1 MNTQE
6 TAVLIGEV
14 VQTPTPSAAP
24 SAGVMVQ
31 TTANPYQQML
41 ERVIDKGA
49 DVTQFERLLDL
60 QIKWEANEAR
70 KAFVAAMADFKAE
83 PMEILKRKRVEFTT
97 RDGDTTS
104 YSHAEISDV
113 IDAVVPAM
121 SKHGL
126 SHRWDVTQASGTIS
140 VTCTITHK
148 MGHSESVTMSAAPD
162 ASGKK
167 NSIQQIA
174 SAVTYLQRYTLL
186 AATGMAAKGMGDDDG
201 RGAGAA
207 PDPEAERAA
216 DWIRAA
222 EMCEHPQEYEES
234 RAKMLAD
241 YGSANKV
248 PSRVKKA
255 FADARARVMP
265 KD

>member
-1 MNTQE
+1 MTTE
-6 TAVLIGEV
+6 EAAVVIGEV
-14 VQTPTPSAAP
+14 VPTPAPTAMVQAAP
-24 SAGVMVQ
+24 
-31 TTANPYQQML
+31 NPYQHML

-49 DVTQFERLLDL
+49 DVAQFERLLDL
-60 QIKWEANEAR
+60 QLKWEANEAR

-83 PMEILKRKRVEFTT
+83 PLEILKRKRVEFTT

-104 YSHAEISDV
+104 YTHAELSDV

-121 SKHGL
+121 GRHGL
-126 SHRWDVTQASGTIS
+126 SHRWDVTQAGGTIT

-148 MGHSESVTMSAAPD
+148 LGHSESVTMSAPPD
-162 ASGKK
+162 QSGKK
-167 NSIQQIA
+167 NAIQQVA

-186 AATGMAAKGMGDDDG
+186 SATGMAAKGMVDDDG
-201 RGAGAA
+201 RGAGAEA
-207 PDPEAERAA
+207 DPEAERAA

-222 EMCEHPQEYEES
+222 QMCEHPQEYEDS

-248 PSRVKKA
+248 PGRVKKA